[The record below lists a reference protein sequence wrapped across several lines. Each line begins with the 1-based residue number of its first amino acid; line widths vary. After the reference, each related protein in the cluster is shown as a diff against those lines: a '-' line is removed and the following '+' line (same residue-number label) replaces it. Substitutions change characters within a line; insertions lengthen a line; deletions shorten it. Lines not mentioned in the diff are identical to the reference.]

1 MIIPTLTREEAIQ
14 NVMASSKPSLVS
26 LGYGGD
32 VESLGEA
39 FKNDIIT
46 ACGHE
51 DVHFIKAKWRHGA
64 SFGARWRRVDLFSS
78 FGRVVFGICND
89 RAAAYSWSGDR
100 FFNGLI
106 ISHWSREQLNAI
118 DLILALQRKEYN
130 SEKDPIR
137 KKEIAERHM
146 RVSFDIN
153 TVVHEANN
161 LVRQIDAR
169 AEAIR
174 SLYVRDPA
182 AAMADFQALKE
193 QYGDV
198 LSALEQRVFG

>member
-1 MIIPTLTREEAIQ
+1 
-14 NVMASSKPSLVS
+14 
-26 LGYGGD
+26 
-32 VESLGEA
+32 
-39 FKNDIIT
+39 
-46 ACGHE
+46 
-51 DVHFIKAKWRHGA
+51 
-64 SFGARWRRVDLFSS
+64 
-78 FGRVVFGICND
+78 
-89 RAAAYSWSGDR
+89 
-100 FFNGLI
+100 
-106 ISHWSREQLNAI
+106 
-118 DLILALQRKEYN
+118 
-130 SEKDPIR
+130 
-137 KKEIAERHM
+137 M